1 MKTISVK
8 AVKRADFGKKAAKA
22 IRREGMVPCV
32 LCGNGETETFSVDPR
47 EIKPLIYTPNSYI
60 VEFDIEGK
68 KEQAVLREAQF
79 HPVRE
84 EILHLDFYRIAEG
97 KPVSIAIPVRLTG
110 NAEGV
115 KVGGKLALSAR
126 KLVVSALVENLPD
139 EIVVDVTEL
148 GVGKT
153 IFVGDLEFENLK
165 FITPATTAVC
175 AVRVTRASRGAAEAA
190 KYAGNMKYL
199 IVGLGN
205 IGAEYAET
213 RHNIG
218 FNVLD
223 ALAEASNTVFTT
235 QRYGDVAEAK
245 YKGRTLVLLKPS
257 TYMNLSGKAVRY
269 WMDAGKIPPEN
280 LLVVS
285 DDIALPFGTLRL
297 RPKGSAGGHNGLK
310 NISELLGTEE
320 YARMRFGVG
329 GDFPKGHQ
337 VEYVLG
343 EWTDEERKALPERLK
358 VFVDAIRSFATV
370 GTQLTMTNFNKK

>member
-32 LCGNGETETFSVDPR
+32 LCGNGE
-47 EIKPLIYTPNSYI
+47 TPNSYI

-175 AVRVTRASRGAAEAA
+175 AVRVTRASRGAAAQ
-190 KYAGNMKYL
+190 
-199 IVGLGN
+199 
-205 IGAEYAET
+205 
-213 RHNIG
+213 
-218 FNVLD
+218 D
-223 ALAEASNTVFTT
+223 
-235 QRYGDVAEAK
+235 
-245 YKGRTLVLLKPS
+245 
-257 TYMNLSGKAVRY
+257 
-269 WMDAGKIPPEN
+269 
-280 LLVVS
+280 
-285 DDIALPFGTLRL
+285 
-297 RPKGSAGGHNGLK
+297 
-310 NISELLGTEE
+310 
-320 YARMRFGVG
+320 
-329 GDFPKGHQ
+329 
-337 VEYVLG
+337 
-343 EWTDEERKALPERLK
+343 
-358 VFVDAIRSFATV
+358 
-370 GTQLTMTNFNKK
+370 